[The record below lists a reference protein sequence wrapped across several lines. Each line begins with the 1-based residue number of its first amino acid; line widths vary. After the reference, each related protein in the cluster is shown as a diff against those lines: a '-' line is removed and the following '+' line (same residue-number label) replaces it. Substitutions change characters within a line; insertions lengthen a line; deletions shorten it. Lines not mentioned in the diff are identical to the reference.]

1 MKVMKQNSAHPV
13 VLEALGMTKQYGGQL
28 ALKDVTFRVRSGAVN
43 VLIGENGAGKSTLM
57 RLLAGI
63 EKATSGQILL
73 DSVPLELHS
82 PRDAAAAGIA
92 IVHQDLA
99 VLGNLDVAENIF
111 AGRELV
117 RAGTLINRAAEEQLS
132 GVALKS
138 IGMPMG
144 PLTMELP
151 AESLSLGCRQL
162 IELARSLA
170 HKARILILDEPT
182 SALSTTEAEVLY
194 QVIEELKSRGVAI
207 IYISHRLHELMHLGD
222 YFAVLRDGRLVGE
235 GVRGNVDRAWIVER
249 MSGRAADMA
258 IARNAQ
264 HDTETVLQVSGLNTR
279 QPGRPAVKNVSF
291 SVCKGEVV
299 GVYGLLGSGRTEL
312 LEALAGLRRP
322 DTGVVAVHSKQVLLQ
337 SVADAIR
344 VGITLAPEDR
354 QRDGLVPD
362 LSILENISL
371 AALAGF
377 SHYGVLARGE
387 ECWAVK
393 QVAAQMQISATDL
406 DLPVTSL
413 SGGNQQK
420 VVLARCLMSRPVVLL
435 LDEPTRGVDVRA
447 KADIYRAL
455 RALAAE
461 GLSILF
467 TSSEIEET
475 RTFADRVLVMARG
488 SIVAEMPAG
497 ELTDEALFAA
507 ASSPL
512 EFSA

>member
-1 MKVMKQNSAHPV
+1 MSAMQQNNMHPV

-28 ALKDVTFRVRSGAVN
+28 ALKDVSFYVRSGAVN

-63 EKATSGQILL
+63 EKPTSGQILL
-73 DSVPLELHS
+73 DGVPIQLHS
-82 PRDAAAAGIA
+82 PRAAAAAGIA
-92 IVHQDLA
+92 IVHQELA
-99 VLGNLDVAENIF
+99 VLGNLNVAENIF

-117 RAGTLINRAAEEQLS
+117 RAGTLINRTAEQQRS

-151 AESLSLGCRQL
+151 ADSLSLGCRQL

-182 SALSTTEAEVLY
+182 SALSTAEAEVLF

-207 IYISHRLHELMHLGD
+207 VYISHRLHELMQLGD
-222 YFAVLRDGRLVGE
+222 YFAILRDGRLVGE
-235 GVRGNVDRAWIVER
+235 GVRGEVDRTWIVER
-249 MSGRAADMA
+249 MSGRVADPT
-258 IARNAQ
+258 ARNVQ
-264 HDTETVLQVSGLNTR
+264 TTTETILQISGLSTR
-279 QPGRPAVKNVSF
+279 QPGRPAVNNISF
-291 SVCKGEVV
+291 SICKGEVV
-299 GVYGLLGSGRTEL
+299 GIYGLLGSGRTEL

-322 DTGVVAVHSKQVLLQ
+322 DTGIVKLRGKQVLLQ

-344 VGITLAPEDR
+344 AGITLAPEDR

-377 SHYGVLARGE
+377 SHYGLLAHGDE
-387 ECWAVK
+387 SAAVK

-420 VVLARCLMSRPVVLL
+420 VVLARCLMSRPAILL
-435 LDEPTRGVDVRA
+435 LDEPTRGVDIRA

-455 RALAAE
+455 RTLAAE
-461 GLSILF
+461 GVSILF

-475 RTFADRVLVMARG
+475 RLLADRALVMARG
-488 SIVAEMPAG
+488 SIVADTPAC

-507 ASSPL
+507 ANSPL

>member
-1 MKVMKQNSAHPV
+1 MSVLQQSDTDPI

-28 ALKDVTFRVRSGAVN
+28 ALKDVSFRVRSGAVN

-63 EKATSGQILL
+63 EKPTSGRILL
-73 DSVPLELHS
+73 DGVPLQFHS
-82 PRDAAAAGIA
+82 PRDAVAAGIA
-92 IVHQDLA
+92 IVHQELA
-99 VLGNLDVAENIF
+99 VLGNLNVAENIF

-117 RAGTLINRAAEEQLS
+117 RAGTLINRAAEEQRS

-151 AESLSLGCRQL
+151 TDSLSLGCRQL

-182 SALSTTEAEVLY
+182 SALSTKEAEVLF

-207 IYISHRLHELMHLGD
+207 VYISHRLHELMHLGD

-235 GVRGNVDRAWIVER
+235 GVRGEVDRKWIVER
-249 MSGRAADMA
+249 MSGHVADPT
-258 IARNAQ
+258 ARNAQ
-264 HDTETVLQVSGLNTR
+264 STTETILQVSGLSTR
-279 QPGRPAVKNVSF
+279 APGRPAVKNVSF

-299 GVYGLLGSGRTEL
+299 GIYGLLGSGRTEL
-312 LEALAGLRRP
+312 LESLAGLRRP
-322 DTGVVAVHSKQVLLQ
+322 DGGVVTMRGKQMQ
-337 SVADAIR
+337 SRSVADAIR
-344 VGITLAPEDR
+344 AGITLAPEDR

-377 SHYGVLARGE
+377 SRYGLLAHSNE
-387 ECWAVK
+387 ISAVK

-420 VVLARCLMSRPVVLL
+420 VVLARCLMSRPAILL

-455 RALAAE
+455 RTLASE

-475 RTFADRVLVMARG
+475 RLLADRVLVMARG
-488 SIVAEMPAG
+488 SIVADRPAG

-512 EFSA
+512 ELSA